1 MGLGTLFLYA
11 DADTDPRELL
21 NEFALVEGF
30 PWRCCTQG
38 GFRAGYTC
46 SYAGRTVPLP
56 HIAAVAALP
65 CVPAAATTHR
75 SKSAMTRW
83 WPAGAA
89 AAGRN
94 PSSLRDDAMKF
105 WPGKTIKSD
114 KPELP
119 IEHRIRAAHFR
130 FGFGMG
136 ITAALGMTA
145 LLTSLE
151 LGEPVTPGLV
161 AAPAI
166 SGVIVGGLLMWSAR
180 RETAGWLR
188 KPLRT
193 GGKRSGS
200 FSGNSTRRRR
210 RTRNAGTDQAEPSG
224 PEPRRWRW
232 RPSSGP

>member
-1 MGLGTLFLYA
+1 
-11 DADTDPRELL
+11 
-21 NEFALVEGF
+21 
-30 PWRCCTQG
+30 
-38 GFRAGYTC
+38 
-46 SYAGRTVPLP
+46 
-56 HIAAVAALP
+56 
-65 CVPAAATTHR
+65 
-75 SKSAMTRW
+75 
-83 WPAGAA
+83 
-89 AAGRN
+89 
-94 PSSLRDDAMKF
+94 MKF

-180 RETAGWLR
+180 RENRRLAAETTEDRREEVREFLR
-188 KPLRT
+188 
-193 GGKRSGS
+193 
-200 FSGNSTRRRR
+200 
-210 RTRNAGTDQAEPSG
+210 E
-224 PEPRRWRW
+224 
-232 RPSSGP
+232 